1 MSTPTSRRRSK
12 AAKGTVRAEAARLRA
27 RRRLLVR
34 VGIGA
39 VVVGAVMFGIY
50 GAGGGSGGRGGSRFR
65 VGQPAIGAEAPGVQL
80 ASTAGGQFDLASQ
93 RGKTVLL
100 YFQEGVGCQ
109 PCWNQIR
116 DIERNQARFKALG
129 IDELVSVTGN
139 SLGDLRQKVSDEGL
153 QTPVLSDPDLSV
165 SKTYH
170 ANDFGMMGTSADGH
184 TFIVVGP
191 DGKIRWRADFGGAPN
206 YTMYVPVDEL
216 ISDLRTGLGVT

>member
-1 MSTPTSRRRSK
+1 MSTPTSQRGSK
-12 AAKGTVRAEAARLRA
+12 AAKSTARAEAARLRA

-34 VGIGA
+34 VGIGV
-39 VVVGAVMFGIY
+39 VVVGAVMFGVFR
-50 GAGGGSGGRGGSRFR
+50 AGGGSGERGSNRFQVGRPASGADA
-65 VGQPAIGAEAPGVQL
+65 PAIQL
-80 ASTAGGQFDLASQ
+80 ASTGGGQFDLASQ

-129 IDELVSVTGN
+129 IDEVVSVTGN

-191 DGKIRWRADFGGAPN
+191 DGKILWRADFGGAPD

-216 ISDLRTGLGVT
+216 ISDLRTGLGVA